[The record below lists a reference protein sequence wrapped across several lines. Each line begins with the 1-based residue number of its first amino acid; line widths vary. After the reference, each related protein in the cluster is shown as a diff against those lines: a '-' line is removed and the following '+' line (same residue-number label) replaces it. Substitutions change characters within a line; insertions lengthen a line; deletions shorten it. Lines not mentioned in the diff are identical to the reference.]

1 MMDDMVIVDAVVHPW
16 NMSPQN
22 QNPAAQA
29 QIDAVYASHKLSY
42 DEAHAEFILQPDEF
56 FRDLSFDVIGQA
68 EFAESPVDYAVLHS
82 LPNLGFGL
90 GHITLPEK
98 CAAFRDANPHRCS
111 MLGTVG
117 TPIIETAIDEIKR
130 QMDAYNID
138 GVKLY
143 PAFFY
148 DGIGQGWRLD
158 GKDWATPFLEF
169 CRDQGLRR
177 VAVHKALWLEPAP
190 RDAFNIDDFDS
201 PLDRFPE
208 MSFEMVH
215 GGTAFLDQTIEL
227 MKRHANLY
235 LTLETTFSYILTRPR
250 VFDKVLGKLITEVG
264 SDRLLFASGNNL
276 AHPLPLINAFEG
288 YQFASQHCEEFG
300 IRELTDQD
308 RRNIMGENALK
319 LYNVDR
325 NSMLAA
331 TKGDQFAATREQG
344 IPRPWSG
351 LRGS

>member
-1 MMDDMVIVDAVVHPW
+1 MIDDMVIVDAVVHPW
-16 NMSPQN
+16 NMSPEN

-42 DEAHAEFILQPDEF
+42 DAAHADFVLQPDEF
-56 FRDLSFDVIGQA
+56 FRDLPFEVIGQA
-68 EFAESPVDYAVLHS
+68 EFVESPVDYAVLHA

-98 CAAFRDANPHRCS
+98 CAAFRDRFPHRCS

-117 TPIIETAIDEIKR
+117 TPIVASAMDELKR
-130 QMDAYNID
+130 QIDLYRID

-158 GKDWATPFLEF
+158 GEDWATPFLEF
-169 CRDQGLRR
+169 CRDQGLTR

-190 RDAFNIDDFDS
+190 REAFAIDDFDS
-201 PLDRFPE
+201 PLARFPE
-208 MSFEMVH
+208 MTFEMVH

-227 MKRHANLY
+227 MKRHANLF

-250 VFDKVLGKLITEVG
+250 VFDKVLGRLITEVG

-276 AHPLPLINAFEG
+276 AHPLPLIEAFRG
-288 YQFASQHCEEFG
+288 YQFAPEHCEEFG
-300 IRELTDQD
+300 VRELSAAD
-308 RRNIMGENALK
+308 RRNIMGENALR
-319 LYNVDR
+319 LYGID
-325 NSMLAA
+325 SSALLAA
-331 TKGDQFAATREQG
+331 NRGDAFTNARG
-344 IPRPWSG
+344 DGVPGPWSG
-351 LRGS
+351 LRQ

>member
-1 MMDDMVIVDAVVHPW
+1 MIDDMVIVDAVVHPW
-16 NMSPQN
+16 NMSSEN

-42 DEAHAEFILQPDEF
+42 DEAHAEFILQPEEF
-56 FRDLSFDVIGQA
+56 FRDLSFDVIGRA

-98 CAAFRDANPHRCS
+98 CAAFRSEYSHRCS

-117 TPIIETAIDEIKR
+117 TPIIETAIDELKR
-130 QMDAYNID
+130 QIDLYDID

-158 GKDWATPFLEF
+158 GEDWATPFLEF
-169 CRDQGLRR
+169 CSNQGLHR

-201 PLDRFPE
+201 PLDRFPN
-208 MSFEMVH
+208 MTFEMVH
-215 GGTAFLDQTIEL
+215 GGIAFLDQTIEL
-227 MKRHANLY
+227 MKRHANLF

-250 VFDKVLGKLITEVG
+250 VFDKILGKLITEVG

-276 AHPLPLINAFEG
+276 AHPLPLIEAFID
-288 YQFASQHCEEFG
+288 YQFAPNHCEEFG
-300 IRELTDQD
+300 IRELTHAD
-308 RRNIMGENALK
+308 RRNIMGENALR
-319 LYNVDR
+319 LYGVDR
-325 NSMLAA
+325 DTLASR
-331 TKGDQFAATREQG
+331 TKDDYFSKIRAQSV
-344 IPRPWSG
+344 PRPWSG
-351 LRGS
+351 LRA